1 MVFYNEDR
9 KKVIIKDDVLNNIID
24 NGYCATIYRYNDDL
38 CFKYYDR
45 GIDYEHCLLNPY
57 IKEDLGKIDSPNL
70 ANIKELLFKDNNKYK
85 VDAYLLSY
93 YEEKYQEL
101 LEVPTDYLLYNME
114 EILKLTKKISE
125 YKIRVDDLKRR
136 NMILTDSNIVLIDPD
151 RWYYDRSIS
160 ENEIKKANVNNIM
173 QLFNQTI
180 ANELDDNYKEF
191 LLENRLYSSTIADKL
206 FPLVSNDKKAMKV
219 LTKRLNGY
227 KKPIDYVYSK
237 KNEK

>member
-9 KKVIIKDDVLNNIID
+9 KKIIIPDNVLNNIIN
-24 NGYCATIYRYNDDL
+24 NGTCATVYRYTDDL

-45 GIDYEHCLLNPY
+45 GIDYEYCLLNPS

-70 ANIKELLFKDNNKYK
+70 VNIKEILFKDNNKYK
-85 VDAYLLSY
+85 VDAYLLPY

-101 LEVPTDYLLYNME
+101 LELPTDYLLYNME

-125 YKIRVDDLKRR
+125 YKIRVDDLKRK
-136 NMILTDSNIVLIDPD
+136 NMILTDNNIVLIDPD
-151 RWYYDRSIS
+151 RWYYERSIN
-160 ENEIKKANVNNIM
+160 ENEIKKTNINNIM
-173 QLFNQTI
+173 QLFNKVI
-180 ANELDDNYKEF
+180 RDELDNNYKEF
-191 LLENRLYSSTIADKL
+191 LLENRMYSSTISDKL

-237 KNEK
+237 KK